1 MCRAHCWLCAVE
13 AVMRGMAAP
22 MSASL
27 SALGPLAF
35 VLWLSFL
42 KLTKL
47 TLTRALDDPLL
58 TQWTVFQS
66 PAEPL

>member
-1 MCRAHCWLCAVE
+1 
-13 AVMRGMAAP
+13 MRGMAAP